1 MANMT
6 NGAYNVT
13 TNPGAVGAFIPEIWS
28 DEVIATYKSNL
39 VAANLVRNL
48 NHAGKKGD
56 SIHIPT
62 PGRSSAAAKAINT
75 DVTAQTDNAG
85 TETVT
90 IDKHYEYSMYIE
102 DFAEMQSLNSMR
114 KFYTDDAGF
123 ALAKQVDTSIITDL
137 DGASALTGGNA
148 VITGVTSWDTSILAA
163 IEVLNDSNVPVDG
176 RAIMV
181 TPSCMTA
188 LMSTDRFTEQQFLGD
203 GNAIKTGKIGM
214 IYGME
219 VYMSTQ
225 VGTGSTEKAFMFQKE
240 AVVLATQQSIRTQ
253 TQYKQ
258 EKLADL
264 FTADTIYGSK
274 VVRPGSIQ
282 ELTS

>member
-6 NGAYNVT
+6 NGAYHAT

-75 DVTAQTDNAG
+75 DVTAQTDHAG

-102 DFAEMQSLNSMR
+102 DFAEMQALNSMR

-123 ALAKQVDTSIITDL
+123 ALAKQVDTSIITNL
-137 DGASALTGGNA
+137 DGASALTGGNS
-148 VITGVTSWDTSILAA
+148 VITGVTNWDTSILAA

-203 GNAIKTGKIGM
+203 GSAIKTGKIGM